1 MIDLLNDSSEPVV
14 LWAVKASK
22 FVLPPILGNAV
33 ASQNVPLLPAFLK
46 AAQKYAKSGPIIQ
59 SVYDSLKLE
68 SQGNNAVAPATVKIV
83 VPVVIDAMQSVLQ
96 LRITQYQAGVPA
108 QPVADAT
115 ATSFMVDGKVWK
127 ELKDPQRLVTV
138 QRISDLM
145 SVIAKR
151 WSDASLNQKKELT
164 EVINKAS
171 EAAWVIGDLTGND
184 KIKAASFKVIPSNTP
199 GEVEQRVDNLRGV
212 LKTIPAFA
220 ALKDPPPVSAM
231 NPPSE
236 PTSQPTSAASA
247 PGT

>member
-1 MIDLLNDSSEPVV
+1 M
-14 LWAVKASK
+14 
-22 FVLPPILGNAV
+22 
-33 ASQNVPLLPAFLK
+33 
-46 AAQKYAKSGPIIQ
+46 
-59 SVYDSLKLE
+59 
-68 SQGNNAVAPATVKIV
+68 
-83 VPVVIDAMQSVLQ
+83 
-96 LRITQYQAGVPA
+96 
-108 QPVADAT
+108 
-115 ATSFMVDGKVWK
+115 
-127 ELKDPQRLVTV
+127 TV

-164 EVINKAS
+164 EVMNKAS

-212 LKTIPAFA
+212 LKKSAFA

-236 PTSQPTSAASA
+236 PTSQPTSAASST
-247 PGT
+247 GT